1 MPHVKVGLALGS
13 GVARGWAHIGIIQ
26 TLLDAGIVPD
36 IIAGTSIGA
45 LVGGLYLGGQLQALE
60 DWSRGLSRLKMTRY
74 LDFQFG
80 GGGLITGRRLTDL
93 LERTVGEVLIQDL
106 SHRFIAIATDFVTGR
121 EVWLREGKLIDAMRA
136 SYALPGLFTPIEIDG
151 RWLVDGALV
160 NPVPVS
166 VCRRAGAEVVIAV
179 DLNADNIGRSA
190 SGNDRSTVVRAEDER
205 EIANAM
211 PRGRVADLVKRQIF
225 GGRKSAPSLFE
236 VMVGSLNVLQNHLSR
251 SRLAGDPPDILMT
264 PRLAHV
270 GLLDFHRADEV
281 IAEGTAAA
289 TRALAPLRNIL
300 GVA

>member
-45 LVGGLYLGGQLQALE
+45 LVGGLYLGGQLQALD
-60 DWSRGLSRLKMTRY
+60 DWSRGLSRLKITRY

-93 LERTVGEVLIQDL
+93 LERTVGGIHIQDL
-106 SHRFIAIATDFVTGR
+106 SHPFVAIATDLVTGR
-121 EVWLREGKLIDAMRA
+121 EIWLREGKLIDAMRA

-179 DLNADNIGRSA
+179 DLNADNVGRGVPGNGRSA
-190 SGNDRSTVVRAEDER
+190 IIPPEDEK
-205 EIANAM
+205 EIADAM
-211 PRGRVADLVKRQIF
+211 PRGRVADLVKRQFF
-225 GGRKSAPSLFE
+225 GSRKSTPSLFE

-264 PRLAHV
+264 PRLGHV
-270 GLLDFHRADEV
+270 GLLDFHRADEI
-281 IAEGTAAA
+281 IAEGNAAA
-289 TRALAPLRNIL
+289 ERALTPLRNLL
-300 GVA
+300 GVT

>member
-1 MPHVKVGLALGS
+1 MSHVKVGLALGS
-13 GVARGWAHIGIIQ
+13 GVARGWAHIGVIQ

-45 LVGGLYLGGQLQALE
+45 LVGGLYLGGQLPALE

-93 LERTVGEVLIQDL
+93 LEQTVGGLQIEEL
-106 SHRFIAIATDFVTGR
+106 SHPFVAVATDLANGR

-136 SYALPGLFTPIEIDG
+136 SYALPGLFTPIEIEG

-179 DLNADNIGRSA
+179 DLNADNPSRSPA
-190 SGNDRSTVVRAEDER
+190 GNGAAPLAAQGEKD
-205 EIANAM
+205 IADAV
-211 PRGRVADLVKRQIF
+211 PRGRVTDLVKRQIF
-225 GGRKSAPSLFE
+225 GSRKSAPSLFE

-264 PRLAHV
+264 PRLGHV
-270 GLLDFHRADEV
+270 GLLDFHRAEET
-281 IAEGTAAA
+281 IAEGAAA
-289 TRALAPLRNIL
+289 AERALTPLRNLL
-300 GVA
+300 GFA